1 MGIRTRVALAAT
13 SAVTCGAIVLGV
25 GFGGPG
31 PASAQEKLAARQVTV
46 RFFTSLDR
54 GRWSQAC
61 SLLAKQFY
69 RRNHV
74 PDRRHC
80 IAGFK
85 IGMGG
90 WAVKYRIGH
99 VNGSRNAIVVHA
111 VVDGA
116 PGTVRLIRERHGYR
130 VLAMQG
136 DAA

>member
-1 MGIRTRVALAAT
+1 LRSPHVGRHLR
-13 SAVTCGAIVLGV
+13 AIVLGV
-25 GFGGPG
+25 GFGGPA

-46 RFFTSLDR
+46 RFCTSLDR

-61 SLLAKQFY
+61 SLLARQFY

-74 PDRRHC
+74 PDRNHC
-80 IAGFK
+80 IAGLRV
-85 IGMGG
+85 GMGG

-99 VNGSRNAIVVHA
+99 VNGNRDAIVVHA

-130 VLAMQG
+130 VLAVQG